1 MATTGPFNVGATG
14 LRNPLLNANHLFG
27 SIFNM
32 IISQRVFYD
41 NIKGTYGTLAERFK
55 VDGGLYGDTK
65 LYYATDILES
75 EDWIQDSNA
84 ELNVLAINRPD
95 NPKVQYVQID
105 TFRKVWITIDN
116 YLTKQAW
123 STAGAFSQFNS
134 VTLGWLADTKRV
146 YESRMINCYVGQTKS
161 NADRGTIKVNLDD
174 ASSGDPLYNITGE
187 EKNRMEASIIG
198 QALADLMVDLKDTT
212 RDFNDYGFMRSYA
225 LSDLMFVWNSA
236 WKNKIRKVDLPT
248 IFHES
253 NVVENLE
260 EETLPARYF
269 GRAVTASDAGS
280 GKVIKT
286 DGTIDPTKG
295 TLRANVE
302 ITLTINSH
310 DYHLFPADDIVATI
324 TSIGNKITAGQGTTD
339 AAAVTV
345 GTTSVDLLYSQVY
358 LEESRCICKIMHKD
372 AVPFMGAFSVSTS
385 WWNPRNL
392 SENHYLIW
400 GFSKPCYLYNRPFLT
415 VEKK

>member
-1 MATTGPFNVGATG
+1 MATSGNFNVGNA
-14 LRNPLLNANHLFG
+14 RSPLLNANHIFG

-32 IISQRVFYD
+32 IISQKVFSD

-55 VDGGLYGDTK
+55 IDGGLFGDTK

-75 EDWIQDSNA
+75 EDWIQDSSA
-84 ELNVLAINRPD
+84 DLNVLAVNRPD
-95 NPKVQYVQID
+95 SPKCQYVQID

-123 STAGAFSQFNS
+123 SDLGSFSEFNA
-134 VTLGWLADTKRV
+134 VTIGWLGDTKKV
-146 YESRMINCYVGQTKS
+146 YESRLINCYVGKTKS
-161 NADRGTIKVNLDD
+161 NADRAVVKVNLDD
-174 ASSGDPLYNITGE
+174 ASSGDPLYGITGE
-187 EKNRMEASIIG
+187 EKNRMEASLIG

-236 WKNKIRKVDLPT
+236 WRNKIRKVDLPSL
-248 IFHES
+248 FHNEG
-253 NVVENLE
+253 VVDNLD

-269 GRAVTASDAGS
+269 GRAVSSSDAGS
-280 GKVIKT
+280 GKVIKS

-295 TLRANVE
+295 TLRSDVE

-310 DYHLFPADDIVATI
+310 KYHLFPGDDIVKTI
-324 TSIGNKITAGQGTTD
+324 TSIGNKRTAGQGTTD
-339 AAAVTV
+339 AGAVTV
-345 GTTSVDLLYSQVY
+345 GASSTDLLYNEVY
-358 LEESRCICKIMHKD
+358 LEESQCICKIMHKD

-385 WWNPRNL
+385 WWNPKNL